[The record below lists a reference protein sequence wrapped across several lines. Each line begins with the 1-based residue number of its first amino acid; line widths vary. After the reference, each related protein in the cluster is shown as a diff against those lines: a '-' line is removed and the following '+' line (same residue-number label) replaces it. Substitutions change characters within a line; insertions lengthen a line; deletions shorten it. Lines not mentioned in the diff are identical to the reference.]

1 MLWSRFS
8 SWSGNS
14 DPTSC
19 AVWPREKRRRKK
31 KITLLSL
38 MLSFVA
44 PLPLPSPSYQ
54 NSQNDDWL
62 ATISK
67 LPLAPPPSV
76 DCYSQAQFPLSF
88 SLKLLMRSVLP
99 RAIAMVRSL
108 DFILRAERS
117 RQEAANCR
125 G

>member
-1 MLWSRFS
+1 MGTGLLFRVIEVLKLREFPGSPVVRTPS
-8 SWSGNS
+8 SHCCGPDSVPGQGTKI
-14 DPTSC
+14 PR
-19 AVWPREKRRRKK
+19 AVQCGQGKKRRRKK
-31 KITLLSL
+31 NTLLSL

-76 DCYSQAQFPLSF
+76 DCYSQAQFP
-88 SLKLLMRSVLP
+88 
-99 RAIAMVRSL
+99 
-108 DFILRAERS
+108 
-117 RQEAANCR
+117 
-125 G
+125 